1 MDHLESARRVLRL
14 EIDELKRLAD
24 RVDGSF
30 ADAVEALKAG
40 VEQKGKI
47 VILGVGKSGN
57 IGHKIAAT
65 LSSTEAPSIVLNAQD
80 ALHGDL
86 GVVSD
91 GDVVLALSY
100 SGETSEILG
109 LLPYIRRFNVT
120 IICLTGVPSS
130 RLATNSDI
138 VLDTNV
144 QREACPLNLA
154 PTSSS
159 TVMLALGDA
168 LAMVLLEARGF
179 KEEDFAR
186 LHPGG
191 QLGTKLLTRVS
202 NIMRQGEDLP
212 RVTKTASVSEALS
225 EMTKRRAGA
234 TIVLNDDEG
243 GTLAGIF
250 THGDFARAFLSDPNL
265 ASRLVVDYMTK
276 DPVSIHGEKLAVEA
290 LNLLG
295 KHRIDDLVVLNE
307 SNQPIGLVDTQDLS
321 RSKLF

>member
-1 MDHLESARRVLRL
+1 MDHLESARRVLNL
-14 EIDELKRLAD
+14 EIDELNRLAGRID
-24 RVDGSF
+24 ESF
-30 ADAVEALKAG
+30 AAAVEALRAG
-40 VEQKGKI
+40 IEEKGKI
-47 VILGVGKSGN
+47 VVMGVGKSGN
-57 IGHKIAAT
+57 IGRKIAAT
-65 LSSTEAPSIVLNAQD
+65 LSSTEAPAIVLNAQD

-91 GDVVLALSY
+91 GDVVIALSY
-100 SGETSEILG
+100 SGETNEIIE

-120 IICLTGVPSS
+120 LICFTGVLTS
-130 RLATNSDI
+130 RLAANSDI

-179 KEEDFAR
+179 QEADFAR

-212 RVTKTASVSEALS
+212 RVSTTATVAEALK
-225 EMTKRRAGA
+225 EMTKRKAGA
-234 TIVLNDDEG
+234 TIIVNEDDG

-250 THGDFARAFLSDPNL
+250 THGDFARSFLSSPEL
-265 ASRLVVDYMTK
+265 AGRPVVDFMTN
-276 DPVSIHGEKLAVEA
+276 DPVAISGDKLAAEA

-295 KHRIDDLVVLNE
+295 KHRIDDLVVLND
-307 SNQPIGLVDTQDLS
+307 SRQPIGLVDTQDLS
-321 RSKLF
+321 RSKLV